1 MDTATSHQAPLIEW
15 GVRSGVPDVKRLCLQ
30 AMVVVVVIIIN
41 TITITTTIITINT
54 PTTPTIV
61 IIIVIIRENRI
72 NSAFR
77 IMLFPK
83 YLQIHPIILT
93 GFLLGLGQR
102 KDSIKVFCIILR
114 KRTLDLI
121 FFLASIKARLHW
133 RFLLR
138 F

>member
-15 GVRSGVPDVKRLCLQ
+15 GARSGVPDMKWLCLQ

-61 IIIVIIRENRI
+61 IIVIIRENRI

-102 KDSIKVFCIILR
+102 KDSITVFCIILR